1 MEFESEMNT
10 ESYLIQES
18 DENLDKETEKNEDE
32 QETDALENLEQEQTE
47 YIFKETDTQN
57 NGLRFAGQFDNIKCN
72 RKTGVYVKVNSEGF
86 ITEVNSDIFITNFDG
101 WIKIDEGEG
110 DRFDHAQALYFDTP
124 LIDELGNYTQKM

>member
-18 DENLDKETEKNEDE
+18 DEDLDKETINIEDE
-32 QETDALENLEQEQTE
+32 QETDVPENLEQEQTE
-47 YIFKETDTQN
+47 LIFKETDTQN
-57 NGLRFAGQFDNIKCN
+57 RLRFAGQFDNIKCN

>member
-18 DENLDKETEKNEDE
+18 DENLDKETIKTEDV
-32 QETDALENLEQEQTE
+32 QEANILGNLELEPAE
-47 YIFKETDTQN
+47 NIFEKTDTLN
-57 NGLRFAGQFDNIKCN
+57 NGLKFAGQFDNIKCN

-86 ITEVNSDIFITNFDG
+86 ITDVNSDIFITNFDG